1 MSDPTQITIE
11 VCEPTLIVPDICIHK
26 LGKLQKECVTV
37 KLTSE
42 EYAYCDSASQ
52 NFWANTKKG
61 AYGKGIL
68 NSNEDKTKTER
79 TGLLGEMAF
88 AKITGLAVNFDYKE
102 GGEDHDFVCDAGT
115 IDVKTAAKLTRYKS
129 MLIYA
134 KSGSGKE
141 IPLTSDYYVSAFVS
155 HENREEKQ
163 ATVII
168 VGYATQETVTNK
180 ELAQSKVGFHYNKE
194 IPYKELENI
203 ETLINII
210 GDKNEQTT

>member
-1 MSDPTQITIE
+1 MLDPTLTTTE
-11 VCEPTLIVPDICIHK
+11 FSGPTLVVPDICEHK
-26 LGKLQKECVTV
+26 LGKLKKDCVTV

-42 EYAYCDSASQ
+42 EYAYCDTASQ

-68 NSNEDKTKTER
+68 NTQEDKAKTER

-102 GGEDHDFVCDAGT
+102 GGEEHDFVCGAGT
-115 IDVKTAAKLTRYKS
+115 IDIKTAAKLTRYKS

-134 KSGSGKE
+134 KSGRGKE
-141 IPLTSDYYVSAFVS
+141 IPITSDYYVAAFIS
-155 HENREEKQ
+155 HEDRDKQQ

-168 VGYATQETVTNK
+168 VGYSTLDTILNK
-180 ELAQSKVGFHYNKE
+180 ELVQSKMGFHFNKE
-194 IPYKELENI
+194 IPYKELDDI
-203 ETLINII
+203 EALINVI
-210 GDKNEQTT
+210 GDKNVKTT